1 MKKHLLRLAFING
14 LLFLSICIFAQEY
27 SDFYFTRV
35 NGENGLSESNVKA
48 ILQDSYGFMWFGTK
62 NGLNR
67 YDGTSILQF
76 DCDDLEEGTGNHN
89 IGALFEDK
97 ERNLWVGTDR
107 GVYIYNPAVDV
118 FKRFKI
124 ASSEG
129 ITLDNWVAEILSDS
143 LDNIW
148 VLIPDQGLFRYKDG
162 KVHHYSLIDKD
173 NLKNNNPEC
182 ICINEQGEVWVGTS
196 GIGLFKYN
204 YRDDNFEQYLTDR
217 MGRSLID
224 KTIISICFQKENAIL
239 GIHEGDLLKYN
250 TRTDELSEVSFLGEK
265 KTFLRDVMCF
275 GDEIWVGSLH
285 GIFIIN
291 EKENN
296 VIHLKED
303 LMRSFSLSDNSI
315 YSIYKDYEGGIWIGT
330 MFGGVNYLP
339 NRILTFAKYVPGS
352 DPYSL
357 NTKRIRGLAE
367 DNNGCIWI
375 GTEDNGVNVLD
386 PRTGKVHQIYDNVP
400 GRLITLSVKHYENHI
415 YVGLFKQ
422 GMNDISIPGEH
433 LKYVSDK
440 DLGIEEG
447 SVYSFL
453 KDSKGRTWIGPGWG
467 LYVSQPKERKF
478 HRVEEVGYNWVFDIM
493 EARDGTIWLA
503 TMGNGVWKCD
513 PKNNSYKNYSYKE
526 GVDNSLSSNSVSSI
540 MQDSKGNIW
549 FSTDRGGICRYNE
562 AQDNFTTFSIE
573 DGLPDDV
580 AYNILEDDAGNLWFG
595 TNKGLVKFNP
605 ESGDVRVFTNK
616 DGLLGNQFNY
626 QSALKAQ
633 DGRFYFGGVDGL
645 IAFDPTVQEE
655 EKPLPPVYIS
665 KFSIYNK
672 EVTVHTPESPLK
684 QCIVHT
690 DEIVLPYD
698 QANISFD
705 VALLS
710 YSTAESNQYYYR
722 MEPLDRDWVRAASN
736 QNISYAKLPPGKYT
750 FRVQATHGSKSESST
765 RSLSIIILPPWWQSI
780 IAYIVYTVCIIL
792 IVVGTILWYKRRKE
806 KQLEERQKL
815 FEIEKEKE
823 LYESKVDFFTEIA
836 HEVRT
841 PLTLINGP
849 LEAIEEME
857 IQEPKMKKYISVMVQ
872 NTKRL
877 LELTGQLLDFQK
889 IGANKLTMKFESV
902 DITELLAGIVARFE
916 VTFSLNRKEL
926 QLKSTEEQVWA
937 AVDKEAITKI
947 LSNLLNNAL
956 KYASQNVLVELEKG
970 EDSFTIRVTSD
981 GNKIPA
987 EVSQYIFEPFYQV
1000 DRKEKPRN
1008 GVGIGLSLARSLASL
1023 HKGTIYLDT
1032 RQENNMFVLTIPL
1045 NMEGIKQENNK
1056 AIQKDIVELD
1066 EHTPVTADMYGYTLL
1081 LVEDNESMLTF
1092 ILERL
1097 QENFTVETAMNGVE
1111 ALEILR
1117 SSHIDLIISDI
1128 MMPVMDGYQLCKEVK
1143 SDMELSHI
1151 PIIFLTAK
1159 NDIDSKINGLKYG
1172 AEAYVEKPFSFNYL
1186 KEQVLSLL
1194 DNRRREREAFAKRP
1208 FFSVNN
1214 MQMNKA
1220 DEEFMNKVIRTIEEN
1235 IIDTNLNVEHLA
1247 EILGMSRSSL
1257 LRKIKMLSNLSP
1269 VDFIRLIRLRKAA
1282 ELIHEGKYLIGDIC
1296 FMVGINSPS
1305 YFSKLFLKQFG
1316 MTPKDFEKQ
1325 SQADKEKIDMPS

>member
-849 LEAIEEME
+849 LEP
-857 IQEPKMKKYISVMVQ
+857 Q
-872 NTKRL
+872 
-877 LELTGQLLDFQK
+877 
-889 IGANKLTMKFESV
+889 
-902 DITELLAGIVARFE
+902 
-916 VTFSLNRKEL
+916 
-926 QLKSTEEQVWA
+926 
-937 AVDKEAITKI
+937 
-947 LSNLLNNAL
+947 
-956 KYASQNVLVELEKG
+956 
-970 EDSFTIRVTSD
+970 
-981 GNKIPA
+981 
-987 EVSQYIFEPFYQV
+987 
-1000 DRKEKPRN
+1000 
-1008 GVGIGLSLARSLASL
+1008 
-1023 HKGTIYLDT
+1023 
-1032 RQENNMFVLTIPL
+1032 
-1045 NMEGIKQENNK
+1045 
-1056 AIQKDIVELD
+1056 
-1066 EHTPVTADMYGYTLL
+1066 
-1081 LVEDNESMLTF
+1081 
-1092 ILERL
+1092 
-1097 QENFTVETAMNGVE
+1097 
-1111 ALEILR
+1111 
-1117 SSHIDLIISDI
+1117 
-1128 MMPVMDGYQLCKEVK
+1128 
-1143 SDMELSHI
+1143 
-1151 PIIFLTAK
+1151 
-1159 NDIDSKINGLKYG
+1159 
-1172 AEAYVEKPFSFNYL
+1172 
-1186 KEQVLSLL
+1186 
-1194 DNRRREREAFAKRP
+1194 
-1208 FFSVNN
+1208 
-1214 MQMNKA
+1214 
-1220 DEEFMNKVIRTIEEN
+1220 DEEVYQCDGSEHQTPAGTYRTTAGLPE
-1235 IIDTNLNVEHLA
+1235 D
-1247 EILGMSRSSL
+1247 R
-1257 LRKIKMLSNLSP
+1257 
-1269 VDFIRLIRLRKAA
+1269 
-1282 ELIHEGKYLIGDIC
+1282 C
-1296 FMVGINSPS
+1296 
-1305 YFSKLFLKQFG
+1305 Q
-1316 MTPKDFEKQ
+1316 
-1325 SQADKEKIDMPS
+1325 QADHEI